1 MWVHTLRHRLL
12 RQRQTRVSCSS
23 HVATSLRKLTGSYI
37 AQVLRT
43 GPFGTCPELLATRAS
58 LQQGPHRAQ
67 IKGSIDSCPRAISG
81 CILCGTRLATSNLR
95 LVGFTNLSCSVQFA
109 MCLRRL
115 TASYIVQV
123 LRTGPFGICP
133 ELIATLAPIPDERF
147 HCSLSSSDKCVCTLC
162 GTRLAT
168 SNLRLGGFKFIC
180 LAEFNLRCVLGG
192 SRPPTSFKCSGQVR
206 LGLVRS

>member
-1 MWVHTLRHRLL
+1 MPDERFHCSLSSSDMWVHTLRHRLL

-81 CILCGTRLATSNLR
+81 CILCGTRLATSDLR
-95 LVGFTNLSCSVQFA
+95 LVGFK
-109 MCLRRL
+109 L
-115 TASYIVQV
+115 T
-123 LRTGPFGICP
+123 
-133 ELIATLAPIPDERF
+133 
-147 HCSLSSSDKCVCTLC
+147 
-162 GTRLAT
+162 
-168 SNLRLGGFKFIC
+168 C
-180 LAEFNLRCVLGG
+180 LAEFNLRRVLGS
-192 SRPPTSFKCSGQVR
+192 SRPPTPFKCSGQVR
-206 LGLVRS
+206 LGRVRS